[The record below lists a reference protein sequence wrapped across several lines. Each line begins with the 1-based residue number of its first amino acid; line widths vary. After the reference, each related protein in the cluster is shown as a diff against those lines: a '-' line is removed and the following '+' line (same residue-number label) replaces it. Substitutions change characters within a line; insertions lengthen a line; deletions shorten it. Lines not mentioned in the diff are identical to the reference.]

1 MPQLFGFLLAVIGA
15 ILVVR
20 WLGRQQAVIS
30 KTLDE
35 VAKTRK
41 PATRKPETRK
51 IETLEQ
57 GEDGVF
63 RPMPEDR
70 TDDSST

>member
-30 KTLDE
+30 KTLNE

-41 PATRKPETRK
+41 PATRK

-63 RPMPEDR
+63 RPTPEDR

>member
-30 KTLDE
+30 KTLNE
-35 VAKTRK
+35 VAKTRT
-41 PATRKPETRK
+41 PATRK

-63 RPMPEDR
+63 RPTPEDR

>member
-20 WLGRQQAVIS
+20 WLGRQQAAIS

-41 PATRKPETRK
+41 PATRK

-63 RPMPEDR
+63 RPTPEDR

>member
-15 ILVVR
+15 ILVIR

-41 PATRKPETRK
+41 PATRKPPARK

-63 RPMPEDR
+63 RPTPEDR
-70 TDDSST
+70 TDESST

>member
-1 MPQLFGFLLAVIGA
+1 MPQLVGFLLALIGA
-15 ILVVR
+15 ILVMR
-20 WLGRQQAVIS
+20 WLSRQQAIIS
-30 KTLDE
+30 KTINE

-41 PATRKPETRK
+41 PPARK

-63 RPMPEDR
+63 RPSAQEEQDGDR
-70 TDDSST
+70 RA